1 VGVFR
6 VWSPSRASVLTQ
18 LVRAWGCG
26 RSIDRFKKF
35 RVAIILRFPCFSC
48 GCCGMVESR
57 WVGEFDDVDL
67 SREEVFHLI
76 EEGLWALGFMI
87 VEKDGENG
95 RMVTRLKSS
104 YADSFGSVAFKKNQK
119 QVSISV
125 SYEIITPELMEP
137 PPDEKIVENEKT
149 KLEDSWKNLIRMID
163 SLFSSG
169 FIPLLEIT
177 INSCPNCGREIDR
190 DSNFCKYCGHK
201 VR

>member
-1 VGVFR
+1 
-6 VWSPSRASVLTQ
+6 
-18 LVRAWGCG
+18 
-26 RSIDRFKKF
+26 
-35 RVAIILRFPCFSC
+35 
-48 GCCGMVESR
+48 MVESR
-57 WVGEFDDVDL
+57 WVRKFDDVSL
-67 SREEVFHLI
+67 SREEVFDLI

-104 YADSFGSVAFKKNQK
+104 YVDSFGSVAFKKNQK

-137 PPDEKIVENEKT
+137 LPDEKIVESEKT

-163 SLFSSG
+163 TLFSNG
-169 FIPLLEIT
+169 FIPLPEIT
-177 INSCPNCGREIDR
+177 INSCPNCGREIDW

-201 VR
+201 LR

>member
-1 VGVFR
+1 
-6 VWSPSRASVLTQ
+6 
-18 LVRAWGCG
+18 
-26 RSIDRFKKF
+26 
-35 RVAIILRFPCFSC
+35 
-48 GCCGMVESR
+48 MVESR

-177 INSCPNCGREIDR
+177 INSCPNCGREIDW